1 MRTAWLRHIV
11 CLLLPLTFAGCIF
24 DDVPEG
30 AAGGTRTITVNLGI
44 TTRATGEGSSI
55 GDGSQPD
62 DMQVWIF
69 DQADN
74 RLGHV
79 RVEKPQ
85 FSGSDALGELVTTVR
100 QIVEVDNDVTNL
112 QCFVVLNSANAMGLT
127 LGENS
132 TPSNIKN
139 ATFTGMQA
147 PDGEPLADNRVPI
160 YGEATLDVSPRKDSY
175 SLPIDATRAVG
186 KLELLFAKDSPSGY
200 LEITKVELA
209 HVPAEGYL
217 KEGTPSAYTDMATL
231 LDEGVE
237 IDEYLTADEAALGDF
252 SRYEARFHCLELAQP
267 YLLENPYG
275 GTWADSGNRDYVYNE
290 EDKPEGSIADAT
302 TRYLMT
308 VHYRTS
314 AGGSEKTQQVYL
326 PKIARNELN
335 KIFARVK
342 SDGYE
347 LQLHVLPWKV
357 EEIEVN
363 FEDELSYSSGEWVSE
378 TIILRSGNTVQLDPT
393 QEAVLRF
400 TIQTPNSATWHATLT
415 GADMDA
421 FAFVD
426 GYSSGAA
433 CQPDEN
439 GVLQPVTQEI
449 RIRLTDPNDQERR
462 EAVLHVFADIGGVTY
477 ELDLT
482 GDEGE
487 VTNPDEVGDDINR
500 FTLLQAQ

>member
-24 DDVPEG
+24 DDAPEG

-69 DQADN
+69 DQAGS

-79 RVEKPQ
+79 VEGNPQ
-85 FSGSDALGELVTTVR
+85 FSGSDALGELVTTV
-100 QIVEVDNDVTNL
+100 QEIIEVEDDVTEL
-112 QCFVVLNSANAMGLT
+112 QCFVVLNSGNATGLT
-127 LGENS
+127 LDEDA
-132 TPSNIKN
+132 TPDEIRQ
-139 ATFTGMQA
+139 ATFTGLEA
-147 PDGEPLADNRVPI
+147 NLSDNRVPI

-175 SLPIDATRAVG
+175 SLPINATRAVG

-200 LEITKVELA
+200 LEITKVELEQ
-209 HVPAEGYL
+209 VPTEGYL
-217 KEGTPSAYTDMATL
+217 KAGTPSDYYTGTATL
-231 LDEGVE
+231 LNEGVE

-252 SRYEARFHCLELAQP
+252 SLHEARFYRLELAQP

-275 GTWADSGNRDYVYNE
+275 GTWADSGNRDYVYDDQE
-290 EDKPEGSIADAT
+290 KQPADITDAT

-314 AGGSEKTQQVYL
+314 AGGTEKTQQVYL
-326 PKIARNELN
+326 PAIRRNEWN

-347 LQLHVLPWKV
+347 LQLRVLPWEV

-421 FAFVD
+421 FDFVD
-426 GYSSGAA
+426 GYRSGVA

-439 GVLQPVTQEI
+439 GVLQPVVQEI
-449 RIRLTDPNDQERR
+449 RIRVTDPNDQERH

-487 VTNPDEVGDDINR
+487 VMNPDEVGDNINR
-500 FTLLQAQ
+500 FTLLQAY

>member
-24 DDVPEG
+24 DDAPEG

-69 DQADN
+69 DQAGS

-132 TPSNIKN
+132 TPSDIKN

-160 YGEATLDVSPRKDSY
+160 YGEATLDVSTRRDSY
-175 SLPIDATRAVG
+175 SLTIDATRAVG
-186 KLELLFAKDSPSGY
+186 KLELFLTKDSPSSY
-200 LEITKVELA
+200 LKITGVELEQ
-209 HVPAEGYL
+209 VPTVGYL
-217 KEGTPSAYTDMATL
+217 KEGTASAYTGTATL
-231 LDEGVE
+231 LTEGVE
-237 IDEYLTADEAALGDF
+237 IDKYLTADEAALGDF
-252 SRYEARFHCLELAQP
+252 SRYESRFHRLELAQP
-267 YLLENPYG
+267 YLLENLHG
-275 GTWADSGNRDYVYNE
+275 GTWADSGNRDYIYDE
-290 EDKPEGSIADAT
+290 EEESVGSITDAT
-302 TRYLMT
+302 TRYLMK

-326 PKIARNELN
+326 PKVARNEWN

-347 LQLHVLPWKV
+347 LQLHVLPWVV

-363 FEDELSYSSGEWVSE
+363 FEDELSYSSQGWDEETLLEPYPSE
-378 TIILRSGNTVQLDPT
+378 TNTVVHFNP
-393 QEAVLRF
+393 QEIAILRF
-400 TIQTPNSATWHATLT
+400 TLQTPATATWRASLEGDVT
-415 GADMDA
+415 A
-421 FAFVD
+421 FEFVD
-426 GYSSGAA
+426 GSNEGAI
-433 CQPDEN
+433 QFDEN
-439 GVLQPVTQEI
+439 GVPIAQEI
-449 RIRLTDPNDQERR
+449 KLRVTDPESQDRH
-462 EAVLHVFADIGGVTY
+462 EATLHVYASIGGLGY

-482 GDEGE
+482 NTPGEEIKPGEGGE
-487 VTNPDEVGDDINR
+487 VSSR
-500 FTLLQAQ
+500 FTLLQSL

>member
-69 DQADN
+69 DQAGS

-79 RVEKPQ
+79 VEDEPQ
-85 FSGSDALGELVTTVR
+85 FSGSDALGELVTTV
-100 QIVEVDNDVTNL
+100 QEIIEVEDDVTEL
-112 QCFVVLNSANAMGLT
+112 QCFVVLNSGNAIGLT
-127 LGENS
+127 LDEDA
-132 TPSNIKN
+132 TPDDIRQ
-139 ATFTGMQA
+139 ATFTGLEA
-147 PDGEPLADNRVPI
+147 KLSDNRVPI

-200 LEITKVELA
+200 LEITKVELEQ
-209 HVPAEGYL
+209 VPTVGYL
-217 KEGTPSAYTDMATL
+217 KEGTASAYTGTATL

-252 SRYEARFHCLELAQP
+252 SLHEARFHRLELAQP
-267 YLLENPYG
+267 YLLENLHG
-275 GTWADSGNRDYVYNE
+275 GTWAENGNRDYIYDE
-290 EDKPEGSIADAT
+290 EEESVGSITDAT

-314 AGGSEKTQQVYL
+314 AGGTEKTQEVYL
-326 PKIARNELN
+326 PKVARNEWN

-347 LQLHVLPWKV
+347 LQLHVLPWEV

-421 FAFVD
+421 FDFVD
-426 GYSSGAA
+426 GYRSGVA

-439 GVLQPVTQEI
+439 GVLQPVVQEI
-449 RIRLTDPNDQERR
+449 RIRMTDPNDQERR

-487 VTNPDEVGDDINR
+487 VMNPDEVGDNINR
-500 FTLLQAQ
+500 FTLLQAY

>member
-69 DQADN
+69 DQAGS

-79 RVEKPQ
+79 VEDEPQ
-85 FSGSDALGELVTTVR
+85 FSGSDALGELVTTV
-100 QIVEVDNDVTNL
+100 QEIIEVEDDVTEL
-112 QCFVVLNSANAMGLT
+112 QCFVVLNSGNAIGLT
-127 LGENS
+127 LDEDA
-132 TPSNIKN
+132 TPDDIRQ
-139 ATFTGMQA
+139 ATFTGLEA
-147 PDGEPLADNRVPI
+147 KLSDNRVPI

-200 LEITKVELA
+200 LEITKVELEQ
-209 HVPAEGYL
+209 VPTVGYL
-217 KEGTPSAYTDMATL
+217 KEGTASAYTGTATL

-252 SRYEARFHCLELAQP
+252 SLHEARFHRLELAQP
-267 YLLENPYG
+267 YLLENLHG
-275 GTWADSGNRDYVYNE
+275 GTWAENGNRDYIYDE
-290 EDKPEGSIADAT
+290 EEESVGSITDAT

-308 VHYRTS
+308 VYYRTS
-314 AGGSEKTQQVYL
+314 AGGAEKMQQVYL
-326 PKIARNELN
+326 PKIARNEWN

-347 LQLHVLPWKV
+347 LQLHVLLWEV

-363 FEDELSYSSGEWVSE
+363 FEDELSYSSQGWDDE
-378 TIILRSGNTVQLDPT
+378 TLLPPYPSKTNTVVHFNP
-393 QEAVLRF
+393 QEIAVLRF
-400 TIQTPNSATWHATLT
+400 TLQTPATATWRASLEGDVT
-415 GADMDA
+415 A
-421 FAFVD
+421 FEFVD
-426 GYSSGAA
+426 GSNAGTI
-433 CQPDEN
+433 QFDEN
-439 GVLQPVTQEI
+439 GVPIAQEI
-449 RIRLTDPNDQERR
+449 RLRVTDPESQDRH
-462 EAVLHVFADIGGVTY
+462 EATLHVYASIGGLDY

-482 GDEGE
+482 NTPGEEIKPGEGGE
-487 VTNPDEVGDDINR
+487 VSSR
-500 FTLLQAQ
+500 FTLLQSL

>member
-1 MRTAWLRHIV
+1 MKTAWLKHIV
-11 CLLLPLTFAGCIF
+11 CLLLLLPFAGCIF

-69 DQADN
+69 DQAGN

-79 RVEKPQ
+79 VEDEPQ
-85 FSGSDALGELVTTVR
+85 FSGSDALGELVTTV
-100 QIVEVDNDVTNL
+100 QEIIEVEDDVTEL
-112 QCFVVLNSANAMGLT
+112 QCFVVLNSGNAIGLT
-127 LGENS
+127 LDEDA
-132 TPSNIKN
+132 TPDDIRQ
-139 ATFTGMQA
+139 ATFTGLEA
-147 PDGEPLADNRVPI
+147 KLSDNRVPI

-363 FEDELSYSSGEWVSE
+363 FEDELSYSSQGWDDE
-378 TIILRSGNTVQLDPT
+378 TLLPPYPSKTNTVVHFNP
-393 QEAVLRF
+393 QEIAVLRF
-400 TIQTPNSATWHATLT
+400 TLQTPATATWRASLEGDVT
-415 GADMDA
+415 A
-421 FAFVD
+421 FEFVD
-426 GYSSGAA
+426 GSNAGTI
-433 CQPDEN
+433 QFDEN
-439 GVLQPVTQEI
+439 GVPIAQEI
-449 RIRLTDPNDQERR
+449 RLRVTDPESQDRH
-462 EAVLHVFADIGGVTY
+462 EATLHVYASIGGLDY

-482 GDEGE
+482 NTPGEEIKPGEGGE
-487 VTNPDEVGDDINR
+487 VSSR
-500 FTLLQAQ
+500 FTLLQSL

>member
-24 DDVPEG
+24 DDAPEG

-69 DQADN
+69 DQAGS

-79 RVEKPQ
+79 VEDEPQ
-85 FSGSDALGELVTTVR
+85 FSGSDALGELVTTV
-100 QIVEVDNDVTNL
+100 QEIIEVEDDVTEL
-112 QCFVVLNSANAMGLT
+112 QCFVVLNSENAKGLT
-127 LGENS
+127 LGGAA
-132 TPSNIKN
+132 TPDGIRK
-139 ATFTGMQA
+139 ATFAGLE
-147 PDGEPLADNRVPI
+147 DDLSDNRVPI
-160 YGEATLDVSPRKDSY
+160 YGEATLDMSPRKDSY

-252 SRYEARFHCLELAQP
+252 SLHEARFHRLELAQP

-275 GTWADSGNRDYVYNE
+275 GTWAENGNRDYIYDE
-290 EDKPEGSIADAT
+290 EEESVGSITDAT

-314 AGGSEKTQQVYL
+314 AGGTEKTQQVYL
-326 PKIARNELN
+326 PKIARNEWN

-347 LQLHVLPWKV
+347 LQLHVLPWEV

-363 FEDELSYSSGEWVSE
+363 FEDELSYSSQGWDEETLLEPYPSE
-378 TIILRSGNTVQLDPT
+378 TNTVVHFNP
-393 QEAVLRF
+393 QEIAILRF
-400 TIQTPNSATWHATLT
+400 TLQTPATATWRASLEGDVT
-415 GADMDA
+415 A
-421 FAFVD
+421 FEFVD
-426 GYSSGAA
+426 GSNEGAI
-433 CQPDEN
+433 QFDEN
-439 GVLQPVTQEI
+439 GVPIAQEI
-449 RIRLTDPNDQERR
+449 KLRVTDPESQDRH
-462 EAVLHVFADIGGVTY
+462 EATLHVYASIGGLDY

-482 GDEGE
+482 NTSGEEIKPGEGGE
-487 VTNPDEVGDDINR
+487 VSSR
-500 FTLLQAQ
+500 FTLLQSL

>member
-69 DQADN
+69 DQAGS

-79 RVEKPQ
+79 VEDEPQ
-85 FSGSDALGELVTTVR
+85 FSGSDALGELVTTV
-100 QIVEVDNDVTNL
+100 QEIIEVEDDVTEL
-112 QCFVVLNSANAMGLT
+112 QCFVVLNSGNAIGLT
-127 LGENS
+127 LDEDA
-132 TPSNIKN
+132 TPDDIRQ
-139 ATFTGMQA
+139 ATFTGLEA
-147 PDGEPLADNRVPI
+147 KLSDNRVPI

-200 LEITKVELA
+200 LEITKVELEQ
-209 HVPAEGYL
+209 VPTVGYL
-217 KEGTPSAYTDMATL
+217 KEGTASAYTGTATL

-252 SRYEARFHCLELAQP
+252 SLHEARFHRLELAQP
-267 YLLENPYG
+267 YLLENLHG
-275 GTWADSGNRDYVYNE
+275 GTWAENGNRDYIYDE
-290 EDKPEGSIADAT
+290 EEESVGSITDAT

-314 AGGSEKTQQVYL
+314 AGGTEKTQQVYL
-326 PKIARNELN
+326 PKIARNEWN

-347 LQLHVLPWKV
+347 LQLHVLLWEV

-421 FAFVD
+421 FDFVD
-426 GYSSGAA
+426 GYRSGVA

-439 GVLQPVTQEI
+439 GVLQPVVQEI
-449 RIRLTDPNDQERR
+449 RIRMTDPNDQERR

-487 VTNPDEVGDDINR
+487 VMNPDEVGDNINR
-500 FTLLQAQ
+500 FTLLQAY